1 MRWNERTARVLLAMV
16 ASVGDSQLHEHL
28 SSRGAAEVVEA
39 LLRQRSSLRR
49 SATYLKRLPDDPLTA
64 VEQAMDVSQQCR
76 AHVVIPGDEMW
87 PDALNDL
94 QARCPWVMWMRGAPS
109 SQNVKPKFSV
119 AMVGAR
125 AATNYGTTV
134 AHEIAADLAAEG
146 VVVVSGG
153 AFGIDTAAH
162 RGALAAQ
169 GVTIA
174 VLANGIDQVY
184 PVGNTSLLHAVMA
197 TGVVM
202 TELPPG
208 MHPTRQGFLARNRLI
223 AALGG
228 ATLVVEAAARSGSAS
243 TVTRALELGRDVM
256 AVPGPVTSMMSVGTH
271 ELIRDGATLVISADD
286 VRELLNPW

>member
-1 MRWNERTARVLLAMV
+1 
-16 ASVGDSQLHEHL
+16 
-28 SSRGAAEVVEA
+28 VVEA
-39 LLRQRSSLRR
+39 LLSQRSALRR
-49 SATYLKRLPDDPLTA
+49 ATTYLKRLPDDPLTA
-64 VEQAMDVSQQCR
+64 VQQAMDASQQCR

-94 QARCPWVMWMRGAPS
+94 QTRCPWVIWMRGVPS
-109 SQNVKPKFSV
+109 SPSVKPKYSV
-119 AMVGAR
+119 AIVGAR

-134 AHEIAADLAAEG
+134 AYEIAADLAAEG
-146 VVVVSGG
+146 VLVVSGG
-153 AFGIDTAAH
+153 AFGIDAAAH

-271 ELIRDGATLVISADD
+271 ELIRDGATLVTSADD

>member
-16 ASVGDSQLHEHL
+16 ASVGDSQLHDHL
-28 SSRGAAEVVEA
+28 VSRGATEVVEA
-39 LLRQRSSLRR
+39 LLSQRSALRR
-49 SATYLKRLPDDPLTA
+49 ATTYLKRLPDDPLTA
-64 VEQAMDVSQQCR
+64 VQQAMDASQQCR

-94 QARCPWVMWMRGAPS
+94 QTRCPWVIWMRGVPS
-109 SQNVKPKFSV
+109 SPSVKPKYSV
-119 AMVGAR
+119 AIVGAR

-134 AHEIAADLAAEG
+134 AYEIAADLAAEG

-153 AFGIDTAAH
+153 AFGIDAAAH

-271 ELIRDGATLVISADD
+271 ELIRDGATLVTSADD

>member
-16 ASVGDSQLHEHL
+16 ASVGDSQLHDHL
-28 SSRGAAEVVEA
+28 VSRGATEVVEA
-39 LLRQRSSLRR
+39 LLSQRSALRR
-49 SATYLKRLPDDPLTA
+49 STTYLKRLPDDPLTA
-64 VEQAMDVSQQCR
+64 VQQAMDVSQQCR

-94 QARCPWVMWMRGAPS
+94 QTRCPWVIWMRGVPS
-109 SQNVKPKFSV
+109 SPSVKPKYSV
-119 AMVGAR
+119 AIVGAR

-134 AHEIAADLAAEG
+134 AYEIAADLAAEG

-153 AFGIDTAAH
+153 AFGIDAAAH

-271 ELIRDGATLVISADD
+271 ELIRDGATLVTSADD

>member
-1 MRWNERTARVLLAMV
+1 
-16 ASVGDSQLHEHL
+16 
-28 SSRGAAEVVEA
+28 
-39 LLRQRSSLRR
+39 
-49 SATYLKRLPDDPLTA
+49 
-64 VEQAMDVSQQCR
+64 
-76 AHVVIPGDEMW
+76 
-87 PDALNDL
+87 
-94 QARCPWVMWMRGAPS
+94 
-109 SQNVKPKFSV
+109 VKPKYSV

-134 AHEIAADLAAEG
+134 AYEIAADLAAEG

-153 AFGIDTAAH
+153 AFGIDAAAH

-271 ELIRDGATLVISADD
+271 ELIRDGATLVTSADD

>member
-16 ASVGDSQLHEHL
+16 ASVGDSQLHDHL
-28 SSRGAAEVVEA
+28 VSRGATEVVEA
-39 LLRQRSSLRR
+39 LLSQRSALRR
-49 SATYLKRLPDDPLTA
+49 STTYLKRLPDDPLTA
-64 VEQAMDVSQQCR
+64 VRQAMDVSQQCR
-76 AHVVIPGDEMW
+76 AHVVIPGDEIW

-94 QARCPWVMWMRGAPS
+94 QTRCPWVMWMRGVPS
-109 SQNVKPKFSV
+109 PQNVKPKYSV

-134 AHEIAADLAAEG
+134 AYEIAADLAADG

-169 GVTIA
+169 GLTIA

-184 PVGNTSLLHAVMA
+184 PVGNTSLLHAVMG

-228 ATLVVEAAARSGSAS
+228 ATVVVEAAARSGSAS

-271 ELIRDGATLVISADD
+271 ELIRDGATLVTSADD

>member
-1 MRWNERTARVLLAMV
+1 MRWNERTSRVLLAMV
-16 ASVGDSQLHEHL
+16 ASVGDSQLHDHL
-28 SSRGAAEVVEA
+28 VSRGATEVVEA
-39 LLRQRSSLRR
+39 LLSQRSALRR
-49 SATYLKRLPDDPLTA
+49 STTYLKRLPDDPLTA
-64 VEQAMDVSQQCR
+64 VQQAMDVSQQCR

-94 QARCPWVMWMRGAPS
+94 QTRCPWVMWMRGVPCP
-109 SQNVKPKFSV
+109 QNVKPKYSV

-134 AHEIAADLAAEG
+134 AYEIAADLAADG

-184 PVGNTSLLHAVMA
+184 PVGNASLLHAVMA

-228 ATLVVEAAARSGSAS
+228 ATVVVEAAARSGSAS

-271 ELIRDGATLVISADD
+271 ELIRDGATLVTSADD

>member
-16 ASVGDSQLHEHL
+16 ASVGDSQLHDHL
-28 SSRGAAEVVEA
+28 SSRGATEVVEA
-39 LLRQRSSLRR
+39 LLSQRSVLRR
-49 SATYLKRLPDDPLTA
+49 ATTYLKRLPDDPRTA
-64 VEQAMDVSQQCR
+64 VQQAMDASQQCR

-94 QARCPWVMWMRGAPS
+94 QTRCPWVIWMRGVPS
-109 SQNVKPKFSV
+109 SPSVKPKYSV
-119 AMVGAR
+119 AIVGAR

-134 AHEIAADLAAEG
+134 AYEIAADLAAEG

-153 AFGIDTAAH
+153 AFGIDAAAH

-271 ELIRDGATLVISADD
+271 ELIRDGATLVTSADD